1 MDDLKLV
8 TQYKASDGTE
18 FDVSVDG
25 NGLYYIGAD
34 FPYFTTSKDGKY
46 TNNFANYV
54 ANDITDET
62 TAKGIASFA
71 CFCYQRQLNHY
82 EKINQTK

>member
-1 MDDLKLV
+1 MDDLKQV

-18 FDVSVDG
+18 FHVDVDKD
-25 NGLYYIGAD
+25 GLYHIVAK
-34 FPYFTTSKDGKY
+34 FPLLTTSKDGKY
-46 TNNFANYV
+46 TNNFAGYV
-54 ANDITDET
+54 TNDITDET

-82 EKINQTK
+82 SKAN